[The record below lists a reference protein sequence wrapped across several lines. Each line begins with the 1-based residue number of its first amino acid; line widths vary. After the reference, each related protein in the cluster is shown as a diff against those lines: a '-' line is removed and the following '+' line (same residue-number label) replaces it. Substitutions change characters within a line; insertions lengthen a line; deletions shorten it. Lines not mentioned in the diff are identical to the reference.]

1 MPFLPRAPAE
11 NRKAYLGSGMTEHE
25 SELAMV
31 QRHVREGKVAVERQ
45 RAVVADLQSSGSA
58 TELAVELLSQFEAI
72 QAQHEA
78 HLERLILR
86 G

>member
-1 MPFLPRAPAE
+1 
-11 NRKAYLGSGMTEHE
+11 MTEHE

-58 TELAVELLSQFEAI
+58 TELAVELLSQFEVI